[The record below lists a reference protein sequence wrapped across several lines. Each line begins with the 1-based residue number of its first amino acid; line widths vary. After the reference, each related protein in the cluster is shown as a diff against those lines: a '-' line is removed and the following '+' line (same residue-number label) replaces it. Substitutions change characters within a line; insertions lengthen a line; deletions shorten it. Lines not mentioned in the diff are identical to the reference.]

1 MSTPL
6 VECIANFSEA
16 RRPQVVEAI
25 AEAIKSVPAVTLLD
39 RHSDQDHNRTVLTF
53 IGPPV
58 DIEEAAF
65 RAITVAAELINLDE
79 HEGEHPRIGATDVVP
94 FVPINKISMQACV
107 EIARRLGERVGE
119 ELDIPVYLYEEAAT
133 RPERRNLEVIRRGGY
148 EVLKEEIATQAERIP
163 DFGPRRLGTAG
174 ATVIGARQPLIAFN
188 VYLDS
193 DDVEIAK
200 HVAKAVRHSSGGLRF
215 VKALG
220 LSVDGQA
227 QVSMNL
233 TDYRRTPVARVV
245 EMVRSEAARYSVNI
259 HHSELVGL
267 IPQEAL
273 VEAARWYLQLDQ
285 FEPDQI
291 LESRLAT
298 AQQREYERT
307 PTPTTSSK
315 DFLEALASNNPA
327 PGGGSASAYSAAAG
341 AALVSMVARLTIGKK
356 QYKPVEEQMKVVLLR
371 SEELRSELTR
381 AVEEDAVAF
390 FEVLEAFMLPKD
402 TRENQTKRREAILT
416 ATLGAA
422 RVPLEVS
429 RRAVEVMQLTTEVI
443 ENGNINAITDGATGA
458 ALARSALTGAG
469 YNIRINLKDLKNH
482 PAAEPM
488 LVELRQLE
496 NRAAELDA
504 QIQSILAKRAGISAQ

>member
-6 VECIANFSEA
+6 VECIPNFSEA

-25 AEAIKSVPAVTLLD
+25 AEAVKSVPAVTLLD

-58 DIEEAAF
+58 DVEEAAF
-65 RAITVAAELINLDE
+65 RAIEVASELINLDE

-94 FVPINKISMQACV
+94 FVPISNISMPACV
-107 EIARRLGERVGE
+107 EIARRLGQRVSE

-133 RPERRNLEVIRRGGY
+133 RSERRNLEVIRRGGY
-148 EVLKEEIATQAERIP
+148 ETLKEEIAKEAERIP
-163 DFGPRRLGTAG
+163 DFGPRKLGKAG

-188 VYLDS
+188 VYLS
-193 DDVEIAK
+193 TEDVEIAK
-200 HVAKAVRHSSGGLRF
+200 KVAKAVRHSSGGLRF

-233 TDYRRTPVARVV
+233 TNFRRTPVARVV
-245 EMVRSEAARYSVNI
+245 DMIRHEAARYGVTV

-273 VEAARWYLQLDQ
+273 IDAARWHLQLDQ

-291 LESRLAT
+291 LEIRMAA
-298 AQQREYERT
+298 AQQQQYERS

-327 PGGGSASAYSAAAG
+327 PGGGSASAYSGAAG

-356 QYKPVEEQMKVVLLR
+356 IYNPVEEQMKAVLLR

-390 FEVLEAFMLPKD
+390 FAVLEAYMLPKN
-402 TRENQTKRREAILT
+402 TREEQETRRKAIET
-416 ATLGAA
+416 STLGAA
-422 RVPLEVS
+422 RVPLEVA
-429 RRAVEVMQLTTEVI
+429 RRAVEVI
-443 ENGNINAITDGATGA
+443 ELA
-458 ALARSALTGAG
+458 AKVVEGEISTPSPMALRAQQWLAR
-469 YNIRINLKDLKNH
+469 R
-482 PAAEPM
+482 
-488 LVELRQLE
+488 
-496 NRAAELDA
+496 
-504 QIQSILAKRAGISAQ
+504 